1 MKRVIYFL
9 LFGILFCN
17 NAIYS
22 RVPNMGSMAGWY
34 DCMRDDKKYLSPFL
48 GYIYIETD
56 YLKKMYDFDMNI
68 EHKNKLL
75 DDIPEVDI
83 VITMGCNVDCPM
95 LPCTYREDWGLDDP
109 TGGSEF
115 EFNLTAKL
123 IEEKIKNL
131 VLRIEAG
138 EIKL

>member
-1 MKRVIYFL
+1 MIKVAYVCVHNSCRSQMAE
-9 LFGILFCN
+9 
-17 NAIYS
+17 AITRLNYS
-22 RVPNMGSMAGWY
+22 NKLEAYSAG
-34 DCMRDDKKYLSPFL
+34 
-48 GYIYIETD
+48 TH
-56 YLKKMYDFDMNI
+56 LKSEINQDAVKTIKEMYDFDMNI
-68 EHKNKLL
+68 THKNKLL

-95 LPCTYREDWGLDDP
+95 LPCSYREDWGLDDP

-131 VLRIEAG
+131 ILRIEAG

>member
-1 MKRVIYFL
+1 MAE
-9 LFGILFCN
+9 
-17 NAIYS
+17 AITKLNYS
-22 RVPNMGSMAGWY
+22 TKLEAYSAGTHLKSEINQ
-34 DCMRDDKKYLSPFL
+34 DAVK
-48 GYIYIETD
+48 II
-56 YLKKMYDFDMNI
+56 KKMYDFDMNI